1 MTFPTEWK
9 VIKFHGSK
17 QPTSFILTYINHP
30 FFRAPIWT
38 AFFFGRRKAPLH
50 SHGHQAR
57 RRGLGLL
64 RPTVA
69 AQQLEVTAAHGCSG
83 STFLDSQRP
92 MDHPDHPTGN
102 WLVTLVTSMAVSGTD

>member
-1 MTFPTEWK
+1 MVPNN
-9 VIKFHGSK
+9 
-17 QPTSFILTYINHP
+17 QPVSYEHILTIHFSGHQFGP
-30 FFRAPIWT
+30 PLADFWT
-38 AFFFGRRKAPLH
+38 SLKAPLH

-83 STFLDSQRP
+83 STFLGSQRP

-102 WLVTLVTSMAVSGTD
+102 WLVTLVASMAISGND